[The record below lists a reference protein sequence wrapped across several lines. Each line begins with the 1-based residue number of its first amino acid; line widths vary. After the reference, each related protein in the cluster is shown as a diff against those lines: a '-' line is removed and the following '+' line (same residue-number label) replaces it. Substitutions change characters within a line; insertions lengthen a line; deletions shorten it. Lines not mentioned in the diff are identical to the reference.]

1 MGLQSAAFMHC
12 NRFVHLI
19 ITWTR
24 LVERAFWATTAAAHS
39 GPKITELCLKRPYWI
54 FFFFLFFVGWI
65 EWSSRIFSMLIKVLR
80 RIHYLSPL
88 TPFSVPKRG
97 LTTVRWNLCCTRYA
111 FSAFSGE
118 FCWAWLILSLR
129 AGKINHECSPRNFNT
144 AQLKATTCCE
154 LKDTFLELHF
164 ANSSDLKLISW
175 RHWKIKEK
183 SLRCC
188 LPRKIFRLRQ
198 VASVWFW
205 GRSADC
211 GGVLCLLTKI
221 NKILGNTDRK

>member
-80 RIHYLSPL
+80 RIHYLSTL
-88 TPFSVPKRG
+88 TPFPVLKRG

-144 AQLKATTCCE
+144 AQLKATTFCE

-164 ANSSDLKLISW
+164 ASSSDLKLICLGDT
-175 RHWKIKEK
+175 EK
-183 SLRCC
+183 SKKNHCVVVSPAKYFVLD
-188 LPRKIFRLRQ
+188 RLQ
-198 VASVWFW
+198 VYGFEAVVLI
-205 GRSADC
+205 A
-211 GGVLCLLTKI
+211 GVYYVY
-221 NKILGNTDRK
+221 